1 MIIKSMSRKSNAAQL
16 ITYATRY
23 TLKENDKQNRQES
36 AIVLVRHNLR
46 SKSVQG
52 YINEFKENESY
63 RIYKRKDS
71 VVLFHTVLSFSPND
85 QHRINNTMLKDMA
98 KKFVELRSPN
108 SINLAVAHL
117 EREHK
122 HIHILTSGVQ
132 VNGKSARVSKQEFAH
147 ILSELEKYQQGKYPE
162 LIHSKNSH
170 DKTKVLDKI
179 QLINQLQKTRET
191 KKSSLFINLEN
202 AYQLAQSQEEFIKS
216 ITDNKHE
223 PYYRNG
229 KLQGV
234 LVEGKKF
241 RLSSLGFDTKKFEE
255 LKERETSFKSTF
267 DEIQLIRS
275 TPIKTKEPEIVNTK
289 EDNVERE
296 LDSIQSIRRKT
307 KERDGLERGMG
318 NPHKRFQTEMS
329 FDR

>member
-16 ITYATRY
+16 IKYAARY
-23 TLKENDKQNRQES
+23 VLKENDKHNKQES

-52 YINEFKENESY
+52 YISEFKDNESY
-63 RIYKRKDS
+63 RVYKRKDS

-85 QHRINNTMLKDMA
+85 QNYINNTMLKDMA
-98 KKFVELRSPN
+98 KKFVDLRSPN
-108 SINLAVAHL
+108 CVNLAVAHL

-122 HIHILTSGVQ
+122 HIHVLTSGVQ

-147 ILSELEKYQQGKYPE
+147 ILSELENYQQEKYPE

-170 DKTKVLDKI
+170 TKTKVVDKV
-179 QLINQLQKTRET
+179 QLQKNRNS
-191 KKSSLFINLEN
+191 KKLSLLLNLEN
-202 AYQLAQSQEEFIKS
+202 AYQLAHSLEEFIKS
-216 ITDNKHE
+216 ITENKHE

-241 RLSSLGFDTKKFEE
+241 RLSSLGFDTKKLEE
-255 LKERETSFKSTF
+255 LKERETNFKSTF
-267 DEIQLIRS
+267 DEIQSIRK
-275 TPIKTKEPEIVNTK
+275 TPIKNKEVELVNTK
-289 EDNVERE
+289 EDNVENE

-307 KERDGLERGMG
+307 KQREGLGRVWESHERFEPE
-318 NPHKRFQTEMS
+318 NS

>member
-16 ITYATRY
+16 IKYASKY
-23 TLKENDKQNRQES
+23 VLKENDKHNKQES
-36 AIVLVRHNLR
+36 AVVLVRHNLR
-46 SKSVQG
+46 SKNVQG
-52 YINEFKENESY
+52 YINEFKENEFY
-63 RIYKRKDS
+63 RVYKRKDS

-85 QHRINNTMLKDMA
+85 QNYINNTMLKDMA

-108 SINLAVAHL
+108 CLNLAVAHL

-122 HIHILTSGVQ
+122 HVHVITSGIQ

-147 ILSELEKYQQGKYPE
+147 ILSELENYQQEKYPE

-170 DKTKVLDKI
+170 TKTKEVDKV
-179 QLINQLQKTRET
+179 QLQKTRNS
-191 KKSSLFINLEN
+191 KKLSLLVNLEN
-202 AYQLAQSQEEFIKS
+202 AYQLAQSKEEFIKS

-229 KLQGV
+229 RLQGV
-234 LVEGKKF
+234 LVDGRKF
-241 RLSSLGFDTKKFEE
+241 RLSSLGFDTKKLEE

-267 DEIQLIRS
+267 DEIQSIRN
-275 TPIKTKEPEIVNTK
+275 TPIKNKEVELVNTK
-289 EDNVERE
+289 EDNVESE

-307 KERDGLERGMG
+307 KERDVLERVWES
-318 NPHKRFQTEMS
+318 P
-329 FDR
+329 

>member
-16 ITYATRY
+16 IKYASRY
-23 TLKENDKQNRQES
+23 VLKENDKHNKQES

-52 YINEFKENESY
+52 YISEFKDNESY
-63 RIYKRKDS
+63 RVYKRKDS

-85 QHRINNTMLKDMA
+85 QNYINNTKLKDMA
-98 KKFVELRSPN
+98 KKFVDLRSPN
-108 SINLAVAHL
+108 CLNLAVAHL

-122 HIHILTSGVQ
+122 HVHVITSGIQ

-147 ILSELEKYQQGKYPE
+147 ILSELENYQQEKYPD

-170 DKTKVLDKI
+170 TKTKIVDKV

-191 KKSSLFINLEN
+191 KKSSLLVNLEN
-202 AYQLAQSQEEFIKS
+202 AYKLAQSQEEFIKS
-216 ITDNKHE
+216 ITENKHE

-241 RLSSLGFDTKKFEE
+241 RLSSLGFDKKKLEE

-267 DEIQLIRS
+267 GELQTIRNAQ
-275 TPIKTKEPEIVNTK
+275 TKNKEPEIVTTK
-289 EDNVERE
+289 EDNVESE

-318 NPHKRFQTEMS
+318 NPHKRFEPENS